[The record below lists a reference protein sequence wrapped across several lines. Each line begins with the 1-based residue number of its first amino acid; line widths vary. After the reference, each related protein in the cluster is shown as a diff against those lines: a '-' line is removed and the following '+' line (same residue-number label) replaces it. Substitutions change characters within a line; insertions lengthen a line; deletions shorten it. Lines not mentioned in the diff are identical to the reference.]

1 MTYQSFDILELL
13 QKHRTFDP
21 MKIMFVKCYHYVH
34 VQFMYLNLNLYNPL
48 QVFF

>member
-21 MKIMFVKCYHYVH
+21 MKIMFVCTNTVH
-34 VQFMYLNLNLYNPL
+34 VFEFESL
-48 QVFF
+48 